1 MQARQR
7 HWRRGDQVYRPTRTY
22 LTVEGQYLTSKATRD
37 VGVLTNSDVLVPIAD
52 SASSDREKINYHET
66 SLIVALNQ
74 LVGDNWACG
83 VRYKLTDATRDGGF
97 QGALKDLPGTAALNQ
112 NVSATLHQLDLFTA
126 YNHRC
131 GFFARF
137 DAVWS
142 QQSNRDYYTPGEPG
156 DDFWQ
161 YHVFAGYRFWQRRAE
176 VRVGVL
182 NLGDRDYKL
191 NPLTLY
197 SELPRER
204 TFTAGFKFYF

>member
-1 MQARQR
+1 M
-7 HWRRGDQVYRPTRTY
+7 
-22 LTVEGQYLTSKATRD
+22 
-37 VGVLTNSDVLVPIAD
+37 SDD
-52 SASSDREKINYHET
+52 
-66 SLIVALNQ
+66 
-74 LVGDNWACG
+74 WAFG
-83 VRYKLTDATRDGGF
+83 ARYKLTDADRDGGF
-97 QGALKDLPGTAALNQ
+97 RGPLRGLSGTAGLNQ
-112 NVSATLHQLDLFTA
+112 DVSATLHQLDLFAA

-142 QQSNRDYYTPGEPG
+142 QQSNRDYALDIPG

-176 VRVGVL
+176 ARVGVL
-182 NLGDRDYKL
+182 NLTDADYRL

-197 SELPRER
+197 RELPRER